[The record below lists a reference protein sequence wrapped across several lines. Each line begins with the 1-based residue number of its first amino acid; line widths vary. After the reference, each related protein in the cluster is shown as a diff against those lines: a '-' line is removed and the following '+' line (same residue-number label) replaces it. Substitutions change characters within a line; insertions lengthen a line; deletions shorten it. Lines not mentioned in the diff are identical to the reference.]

1 MWYLH
6 ICQNYLSHIVLRSDS
21 TVPWK
26 QGLPSIA
33 LPGFFMKSLGGIS
46 RCWQELPPALPTHS
60 CSAVEWQKRAE
71 RSPGVKDNSQSSA
84 VFFFQNSSEGEP
96 AVPDERAQHL
106 LLPQVKARRGL
117 RICVV
122 CQCGGYPSS
131 SAFGAPELFLPQF
144 WSSPEF
150 HKWSS
155 RGATKATAPFKPA
168 MISGVPGGLADRS
181 GFHCGE
187 VWDRLRRG
195 RPVKGRAGS

>member
-1 MWYLH
+1 MILLYHENKASQALL
-6 ICQNYLSHIVLRSDS
+6 CQDSSWRVWVESVAVGRNFRLLCLLTAAQQWSGRRGQRGAQVSRIIVSLLQYFSSR
-21 TVPWK
+21 TH
-26 QGLPSIA
+26 QRENQQCQMREPSI
-33 LPGFFMKSLGGIS
+33 
-46 RCWQELPPALPTHS
+46 W
-60 CSAVEWQKRAE
+60 
-71 RSPGVKDNSQSSA
+71 
-84 VFFFQNSSEGEP
+84 
-96 AVPDERAQHL
+96 

-131 SAFGAPELFLPQF
+131 SAFGAPELFPPQS

-168 MISGVPGGLADRS
+168 TISGDARGLADRS

-187 VWDRLRRG
+187 VWGRLRRG
-195 RPVKGRAGS
+195 RPVTGRAGS